1 MVMLVLWEVGLCF
14 PIVVIVLFWINLKRK
29 MMWLVRVLMMVGQDK
44 DSGVDNDDCDS
55 IVDKTMHLE
64 VVIKAKTIIVSVAI
78 MH

>member
-14 PIVVIVLFWINLKRK
+14 PIVVIVLLWINLKRK
-29 MMWLVRVLMMVGQDK
+29 MMWLVRVLIMVGLDK

-55 IVDKTMHLE
+55 IVDKMMHLE